1 MKRPIAGS
9 YGENFLQGMNINLD
23 AKIDNLPLLKD
34 SKNIIHVYA
43 SAQILDI
50 KITEL
55 DKCYMSCVR
64 SLTIINDH

>member
-9 YGENFLQGMNINLD
+9 YGENFLQGMHINLD

-43 SAQILDI
+43 SAQILD
-50 KITEL
+50 K
-55 DKCYMSCVR
+55 K
-64 SLTIINDH
+64 